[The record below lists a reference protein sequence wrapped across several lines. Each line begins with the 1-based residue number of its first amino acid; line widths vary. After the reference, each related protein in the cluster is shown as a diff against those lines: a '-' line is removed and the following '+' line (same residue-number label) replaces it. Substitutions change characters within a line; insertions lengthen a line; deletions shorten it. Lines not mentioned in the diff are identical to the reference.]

1 MTSFALLLTAL
12 VLGHL
17 LADFYWQP
25 MSWVHDRNNRHFRAS
40 KLYLHVLTH
49 GVTSLAVTHT
59 VGIHIRLARVL
70 SCIVSSWCDYAKP
83 LCH

>member
-1 MTSFALLLTAL
+1 MTSFALLLTTL

-49 GVTSLAVTHT
+49 GMTSLAVLTLWEY
-59 VGIHIRLARVL
+59 IRLARVL
-70 SCIVSSWCDYAKP
+70 SCTDSSWCDYAKP